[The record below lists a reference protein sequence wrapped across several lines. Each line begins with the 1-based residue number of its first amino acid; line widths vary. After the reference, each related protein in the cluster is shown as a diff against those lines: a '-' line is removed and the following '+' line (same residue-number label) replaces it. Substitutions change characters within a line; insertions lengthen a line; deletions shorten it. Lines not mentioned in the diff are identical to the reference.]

1 MVPLAENAPA
11 ADRGSAPLTVQRTI
25 ILSLLLVLAALAWA
39 LLLWQGASA
48 DLDMAMSSPTMGLR
62 GPLFLTIWVVMMAA
76 MMFPAAAP
84 MILTFHQVQGAK
96 RRRGQAFVS
105 TWVFVAGYMM
115 VWTWAGIAAYAGAQT
130 AEGVAER
137 IALSPIIAA
146 RIGGALFIAAGLYQ
160 LTPLKDVCLSKCRT
174 PITFIMTSWREGT
187 AGAFHMGVA
196 HGGYCLGCCW
206 LLFVILFPLGI
217 MNIAAMALLTLV
229 VFAEKVLPWGRF
241 TSRAIAVALVTY
253 GIAVIAMP
261 EILPIFSSG
270 GGMDMP
276 MNMPMPEGA
285 TPPAA
290 SSR

>member
-1 MVPLAENAPA
+1 
-11 ADRGSAPLTVQRTI
+11 
-25 ILSLLLVLAALAWA
+25 
-39 LLLWQGASA
+39 
-48 DLDMAMSSPTMGLR
+48 
-62 GPLFLTIWVVMMAA
+62 
-76 MMFPAAAP
+76 

-217 MNIAAMALLTLV
+217 MNIAAMAVLTLV

-285 TPPAA
+285 TPPDA

>member
-1 MVPLAENAPA
+1 MAENAPA
-11 ADRGSAPLTVQRTI
+11 ANRGSAPLTVQRTI

-217 MNIAAMALLTLV
+217 MNIAAMAVLTLV

-285 TPPAA
+285 TPPDA

>member
-285 TPPAA
+285 TPPDA

>member
-217 MNIAAMALLTLV
+217 MNIAAMAVLTLV

-285 TPPAA
+285 TPPDA

>member
-1 MVPLAENAPA
+1 LAENAPA
-11 ADRGSAPLTVQRTI
+11 ANRGSAPLTVQRTI

>member
-1 MVPLAENAPA
+1 MAENAPA
-11 ADRGSAPLTVQRTI
+11 ANRGSAPLTVQRTI

-285 TPPAA
+285 TPPDA

>member
-217 MNIAAMALLTLV
+217 MNIAAMAVLTLV

>member
-1 MVPLAENAPA
+1 MAENAPA
-11 ADRGSAPLTVQRTI
+11 ANRGSAPLTVQRTI